1 MSRYCRLYI
10 PGNIWFFTVNLR
22 DRRSLLLCRA
32 IDLLRAQVARV
43 KRRYSFTIDA
53 WVVLPE
59 HMHCIW
65 TLPEGDYDYSLR
77 WQEIKKGFT
86 RALTPRRAADTV
98 WQRRFWEHGIRDEKD
113 FRRHMDYVYFNPVKH
128 GWVRQVCEWPFSS
141 FHRDVA
147 RGLYPKTWAG
157 NSVEFNVG
165 ERRR

>member
-1 MSRYCRLYI
+1 MSRYRRLHI
-10 PGNIWFFTVNLR
+10 PGNTWFFTVNLR

-43 KRRYSFTIDA
+43 KRRYPFTIDA

-86 RALTPRRAADTV
+86 RALMPRRAADTV

-128 GWVRQVCEWPFSS
+128 GWVRQACEWPFSS

>member
-1 MSRYCRLYI
+1 MSRYRRLYI
-10 PGNIWFFTVNLR
+10 PGNTWFFTVNLR

-43 KRRYSFTIDA
+43 KRRYPFTIDA

-86 RALTPRRAADTV
+86 RVLMPRRAADMV

-113 FRRHMDYVYFNPVKH
+113 FRRHMDYVYFNLVKH
-128 GWVRQVCEWPFSS
+128 GWVRLVCEWPFSS

-157 NSVEFNVG
+157 DSGEFYVG